1 MRGRSATAT
10 APAAPPAPVAPTAPA
25 APESPPR
32 ASVLLAGAAD
42 MRELA
47 RRPLAHQADRERR
60 DAMRSERAR
69 TRFTASRVL
78 AAELLERHDLPG
90 PPRIT
95 ADPLG
100 RPLLPERC
108 GLSVSISHTESWIA
122 VALSSSPSCGVD
134 VQSPV
139 DPARFTTVILER
151 FLPPGWVDLL
161 DRELDPTRRFTR
173 MWASVEAGLK
183 WHGTGFAVGVDAL
196 DWRTD
201 GLASRVTDP
210 ASGRS
215 ARIHVHDLDDGSALA
230 FASAPCA
237 PRDVELGTLRERLRL
252 PDDTIRSPAS
262 PTLPGR
268 GRP

>member
-1 MRGRSATAT
+1 MALMPGRPAPGRPAP
-10 APAAPPAPVAPTAPA
+10 APAAPAPA
-25 APESPPR
+25 APGSALR

-47 RRPLAHQADRERR
+47 RRPLAHAADRQRR

-78 AAELLERHDLPG
+78 AADLLARRGVPG

-95 ADPLG
+95 ADRLG
-100 RPLLPERC
+100 RPLLPAPC
-108 GLSVSISHTESWIA
+108 GLSVSISHTDTWIA
-122 VALSSSPSCGVD
+122 VAVSSGPSCGVD

-139 DPARFTTVILER
+139 DPARFTPVILER
-151 FLPPGWVDLL
+151 FLPAGWVGLL
-161 DRELDPTRRFTR
+161 ERDLDPTRRFTR

-183 WHGTGFAVGVDAL
+183 WHGTGFAAGVDAL
-196 DWRTD
+196 VWRTD
-201 GLASRVTDP
+201 GRAAWVTDP

-230 FASAPCA
+230 FAAAPCA
-237 PRDVELGTLRERLRL
+237 PGDVELGTLRERLRL
-252 PDDTIRSPAS
+252 PDDSPRSPAS

-268 GRP
+268 GTP